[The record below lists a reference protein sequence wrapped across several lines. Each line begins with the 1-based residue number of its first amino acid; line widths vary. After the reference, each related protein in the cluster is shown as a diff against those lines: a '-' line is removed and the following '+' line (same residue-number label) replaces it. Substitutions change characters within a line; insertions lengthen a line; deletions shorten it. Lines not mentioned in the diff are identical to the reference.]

1 MSRHIVLL
9 ALCALMA
16 LPLAAQAVDNR
27 DPQTIVDQTTQ
38 KILGIID
45 SERSELKEDPERL
58 HQIVRTDLLPLMD
71 IDYSARLILGKAGR
85 GVSNEQ
91 LRAFSDAMSDLLINR
106 YADGLLDYKSGEE
119 VQVLPS
125 NSKDSDKLTRVRTRI
140 KLDNGQYT
148 PVDYAFHK
156 TPDGW
161 KAFDVLV
168 EGISY
173 VVTFRNQIVPLVES
187 QGIEKVTQDIRAGN
201 LVLKTDV

>member
-1 MSRHIVLL
+1 MSRHIALL
-9 ALCALMA
+9 ALCALMV
-16 LPLAAQAVDNR
+16 LPLAAHPADDR
-27 DPQTIVDQTTQ
+27 DPQTIVDQATQ

-45 SERSELKEDPERL
+45 SERSELSEDPERL
-58 HQIVRTDLLPLMD
+58 HKIVRTDLLPLMD

-85 GVSNEQ
+85 DVSDEQ

-106 YADGLLDYKSGEE
+106 YADGLLDYKSGEQ

-140 KLDNGQYT
+140 KLDNGQFT

-156 TPDGW
+156 TPEGW

-187 QGIEKVTQDIRAGN
+187 QGIEKVTEDIRAGN
-201 LVLKTDV
+201 LVLKTDA

>member
-1 MSRHIVLL
+1 MSRHIALL
-9 ALCALMA
+9 ALCALMV
-16 LPLAAQAVDNR
+16 LPLAAHPADDR
-27 DPQTIVDQTTQ
+27 DPQTIVDQATQ

-45 SERSELKEDPERL
+45 SERSELSEDPERL
-58 HQIVRTDLLPLMD
+58 HKIVRTDLLPLMD

-85 GVSNEQ
+85 DVSDEQ

-106 YADGLLDYKSGEE
+106 YADGLLDYKSGEQ

-140 KLDNGQYT
+140 KLDNGQFT

-156 TPDGW
+156 TPEGW

-173 VVTFRNQIVPLVES
+173 VVTFRNQIVPMVES
-187 QGIEKVTQDIRAGN
+187 QGIEKVTEDIRAGN
-201 LVLKTDV
+201 LVLKTDA